1 MPLKRTVGDFE
12 GRVNQILLLKSG
24 GPDDNE
30 GSTGRRVSE
39 MAGYII
45 RKQRSEFAVG
55 GEGRY
60 YPGDFTVRENIYSY
74 MKKYREKINS
84 SRIYPQAI
92 LPIYRVQEL
101 VLF

>member
-1 MPLKRTVGDFE
+1 
-12 GRVNQILLLKSG
+12 
-24 GPDDNE
+24 
-30 GSTGRRVSE
+30 

-60 YPGDFTVRENIYSY
+60 CPGDFTVRENIYSY
-74 MKKYREKINS
+74 MKRYCEEINS
-84 SRIYPQAI
+84 SRIYPQTI
-92 LPIYRVQEL
+92 LLIYRVQKL